1 MAQPFQAFGATGST
15 WVPTSVPQNAQPSV
29 FVPPPAQAAH
39 PVAGPSGS
47 HAVFDPF
54 GGGSPFLTGMAG
66 DVLKQ
71 QGESYLQRGRLYVSN
86 LGFLSG
92 GTMHYHFSITPS
104 YVQRKLLMLLAPFL
118 RRWTYARSPEHI
130 SGGHKYLPPRQDVNA
145 PDLYIPFMAL
155 WTYCM
160 LVGIGLLARGGFR
173 PEAVY
178 NAVTSALVAWGLHT
192 LVLRA
197 MLWSLG
203 AGAAAPALELAA
215 YAGYPW
221 VGACATLAATLLR
234 NRVAYHVVWVYA
246 SFAAAVFL
254 VRTMKRVILQ
264 ESRTYNPDS
273 KTHNYVLLGLGL
285 LQFPLMA
292 WLGRLPRA

>member
-1 MAQPFQAFGATGST
+1 M
-15 WVPTSVPQNAQPSV
+15 
-29 FVPPPAQAAH
+29 
-39 PVAGPSGS
+39 
-47 HAVFDPF
+47 
-54 GGGSPFLTGMAG
+54 
-66 DVLKQ
+66 
-71 QGESYLQRGRLYVSN
+71 
-86 LGFLSG
+86 
-92 GTMHYHFSITPS
+92 
-104 YVQRKLLMLLAPFL
+104 
-118 RRWTYARSPEHI
+118 
-130 SGGHKYLPPRQDVNA
+130 NA

-264 ESRTYNPDS
+264 VREKGASFVCVGWGGGNRCGCSCWPSMVRRVEFHAVAEESTAS
-273 KTHNYVLLGLGL
+273 VI
-285 LQFPLMA
+285 F
-292 WLGRLPRA
+292 